1 MVPCRLV
8 PEHGVFL
15 FLPSLIYIYI
25 YGTTSTCWGEK
36 KNSLRRSEERWC
48 TILCLSSI
56 LSMTWCRSLRRVQ
69 LVQHGCVLATQ
80 HVPIWICLDPAARRR
95 FQPTTPS
102 FSFWRLANFAR
113 LARRGPPL
121 DPVGY
126 FQNGLVR
133 WLGAAAMMREVDT
146 KLDRRNVKYSL
157 GATKDEKREPKPAFQ
172 PDFKSEHF
180 CYLLF
185 KMCHKCSFFGH
196 RVVLLSTLELLV
208 TVRFVVK
215 TLGSQGFIPGMCLHH
230 IVAKG
235 GSGFRI
241 SRLAW
246 FAHVRSMFSSLCGPR
261 GFCQE
266 LLPLSWY
273 PPLAFFDL
281 RVSSLLAV
289 GKTGGET
296 I

>member
-1 MVPCRLV
+1 M
-8 PEHGVFL
+8 
-15 FLPSLIYIYI
+15 
-25 YGTTSTCWGEK
+25 W
-36 KNSLRRSEERWC
+36 
-48 TILCLSSI
+48 SI
-56 LSMTWCRSLRRVQ
+56 
-69 LVQHGCVLATQ
+69 
-80 HVPIWICLDPAARRR
+80 P
-95 FQPTTPS
+95 
-102 FSFWRLANFAR
+102 
-113 LARRGPPL
+113 
-121 DPVGY
+121 
-126 FQNGLVR
+126 
-133 WLGAAAMMREVDT
+133 
-146 KLDRRNVKYSL
+146 L

-289 GKTGGET
+289 GKTGWGNHLNIYRILDFCGGIIFEGCAVEGNEV
-296 I
+296 IHEWNHLG